1 MADDRSMVMTS
12 RERVLTALAHE
23 EPDRVPI
30 VIGVSNT
37 TGIKMTPYRELK
49 RTLGIEAPDAW
60 LYDWPELGTA
70 AVDETTLR
78 RLHGDVRAVL
88 DLEPASVLERNRTR
102 PPHSDY
108 VNSWG
113 SGAVE
118 IAPGE
123 WFPMVEPLAD
133 ATTVDE
139 IDRYPWPDMDDPT
152 RIAHMADQAARLAA
166 EGEYAIMAAPVAPV
180 PARAGVRDAGDGSL
194 PHERRARSGVR
205 RSPPA
210 PHRRPCASASWATV
224 LDAVGDTIDIVKIG
238 DDLGTQQSLLMSP
251 AMYRSM
257 LKPIHADLIASIR
270 RRTKAKVFFH
280 TDGDV
285 FPLLDDLVEI
295 GVDILNPIQTSAGQM
310 ADLATLKRRYG
321 DALVFCGGI
330 DTQRVLPHGTPDEVT
345 AEVRRVMGE
354 LGNGGGYLLASVHTI
369 MNDVP
374 AANILAMVDAV
385 ETYGRYPA
393 AIR

>member
-1 MADDRSMVMTS
+1 MSMTS

-37 TGIKMTPYRELK
+37 TGIKMRPYRELK
-49 RTLGIEAPDAW
+49 RRIGVEAPDAW
-60 LYDWPELGTA
+60 LYQWPELGTA
-70 AVDETTLR
+70 AVDEATLR
-78 RLHGDVRAVL
+78 RLHGDVRGVL
-88 DLEPASVLERNRTR
+88 DLEPAAVLERNRTR
-102 PPHSDY
+102 EPHSDY

-118 IAPGE
+118 VAPGE

-133 ATTVDE
+133 ATTLDE
-139 IDRYPWPDMDDPT
+139 IERYPWPDMDDPT
-152 RIAHMADQAARLAA
+152 RVAHMAGEAARLAA
-166 EGEYAIMAAPVAPV
+166 DGEYAIMAAPWLLFPLE
-180 PARAGVRDAGDGSL
+180 RAFAMQGMDRFLMNAALYPDFAEALLRRIAGL
-194 PHERRARSGVR
+194 CERLLG
-205 RSPPA
+205 
-210 PHRRPCASASWATV
+210 HV
-224 LDAVGDTIDIVKIG
+224 LDAVGDKIDIIKIG

-251 AMYRSM
+251 GMYRTL

-270 RRTKAKVFFH
+270 RRTHARVFFH

-285 FPLLDDLVEI
+285 FPLLDDLADI

-321 DALVFCGGI
+321 DALVFCGAI
-330 DTQRVLPHGTPDEVT
+330 DTQRVLPKGTPDDVT
-345 AEVRRVMGE
+345 AEVRRVIGE
-354 LGNGGGYLLASVHTI
+354 LGPGGGYMVASVHTI
-369 MNDVP
+369 MSDVP

-385 ETYGRYPA
+385 ETYGRYPLVA
-393 AIR
+393 R